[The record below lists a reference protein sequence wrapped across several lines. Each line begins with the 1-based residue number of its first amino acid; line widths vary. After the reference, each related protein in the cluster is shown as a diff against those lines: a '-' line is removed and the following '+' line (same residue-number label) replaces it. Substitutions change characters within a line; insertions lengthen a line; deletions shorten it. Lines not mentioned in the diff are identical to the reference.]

1 MDLTSLGLV
10 VVCMVVVAL
19 IVYVMPIIKK
29 WAISKGINISETL
42 ITTDKIIELLQL
54 LMKDT
59 KSMPVDQQI
68 FIDTIT
74 DTLQKAI
81 QLSQKMYE
89 DGQCTKEERAQKA
102 IELVIDMANA
112 AKITITDIQHEI
124 ITKAVQTIIL
134 LLP

>member
-10 VVCMVVVAL
+10 VACMIVIAL
-19 IVYVMPIIKK
+19 IVYVMPVIKK
-29 WAISKGINISETL
+29 WATSKGINISETL

-54 LMKDT
+54 LMRDT
-59 KSMPVDQQI
+59 KLMPTDQQI

-89 DGQCTKEERAQKA
+89 SGQCTKEERAEKA
-102 IELVIDMANA
+102 IELVIEMANA
-112 AKITITDIQHEI
+112 AKINITNVQHEI
-124 ITKAVQTIIL
+124 IVKVIQTML
-134 LLP
+134 LLLS